1 MLRELLARI
10 QDYEADESRAV
21 RLRSE
26 TFRGFQCLPITFRP
40 H

>member
-1 MLRELLARI
+1 MLQELLARI
-10 QDYEADESRAV
+10 PDYEVDESRAV

-26 TFRGFQCLPITFRP
+26 MFRGFQCLPITFKP